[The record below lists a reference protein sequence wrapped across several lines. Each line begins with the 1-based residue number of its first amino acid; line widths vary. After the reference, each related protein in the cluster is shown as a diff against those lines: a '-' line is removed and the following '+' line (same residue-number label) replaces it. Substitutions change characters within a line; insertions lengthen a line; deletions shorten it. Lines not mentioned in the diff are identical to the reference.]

1 MNRTRF
7 RTTRHQS
14 TAVVL
19 AACAALATVTSAVL
33 WPVSAHAQTAGGK
46 QTASLAVT
54 NLPSR
59 RDAVLDDGGERGTN
73 SRTLMAGN
81 SVVYPFGAAQPVVS
95 CTLLRVCVVELQAGE
110 VVVNEPITGDPIRW
124 IIESA
129 KAGPDGRNALIVVK
143 PKFCQITTNL
153 IIPTDRRIYD
163 LTLDSPPCRGGRGD
177 QYNPQQPYA
186 RHVRFTY
193 PDDSSATR
201 PRTAPG
207 APNGAPSTGTISTV
221 ARRDSVNRS
230 YRIVRTRRGP
240 FGIFGHHPVDFPWE
254 PAAVYDDG
262 AHLYVQLPAEARHD
276 EAPVLYALQ
285 ADGSQT
291 LLNYTVAQ
299 TPTGDGLYVA
309 DRVVPRLVLLLRD
322 GSRERRLVIE
332 NRGVR
337 SASEDTDLPEEG
349 R

>member
-1 MNRTRF
+1 
-7 RTTRHQS
+7 
-14 TAVVL
+14 
-19 AACAALATVTSAVL
+19 
-33 WPVSAHAQTAGGK
+33 
-46 QTASLAVT
+46 
-54 NLPSR
+54 
-59 RDAVLDDGGERGTN
+59 
-73 SRTLMAGN
+73 MAGN
-81 SVVYPFGAAQPVVS
+81 SVVYPFGAPQPVVS

-110 VVVNEPITGDPIRW
+110 VVVNEPITGDPVRW

-201 PRTAPG
+201 ARTVAG
-207 APNGAPSTGTISTV
+207 AGSGAQSTGMISAA

-240 FGIFGHHPVDFPWE
+240 FGILGHHPVDFPWE

-337 SASEDTDLPEEG
+337 PASERTELSEEG